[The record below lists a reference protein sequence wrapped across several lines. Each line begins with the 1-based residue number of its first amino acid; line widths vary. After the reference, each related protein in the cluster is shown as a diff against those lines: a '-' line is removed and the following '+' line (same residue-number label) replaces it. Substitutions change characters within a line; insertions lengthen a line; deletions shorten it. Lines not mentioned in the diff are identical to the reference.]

1 MKWRHLERSQRAVRY
16 SLAEKSSLVF
26 FLGPDYDVFT
36 VYGRFFAF
44 LTRFVI

>member
-26 FLGPDYDVFT
+26 FLGSDYDVFT